1 MSQFGQPQP
10 FLYPGMYNPGQF
22 AFGNNAEMSQLI
34 SMMAMPIL
42 GQMAGP
48 GNFMP
53 HMMPGQAL
61 FDQFTMRNYQQQTQA
76 ATYQIAGAQNDE
88 LATRLLGGRSIF
100 TPAGATDLNR
110 SQAGNIAGVLN
121 NPMVKSIMGMAL
133 GPDNVEALLHGSKGD
148 IQNLGASV
156 NKFGYFRRDPSG
168 GGRMDAQSLEDL
180 TTGMFS
186 HLYEP
191 QGDLDKISE
200 QAKSGDERAMKR
212 LREASRTL
220 DDHVVVSDD
229 DVQTRLRN
237 KGSTEV
243 GRLYE
248 KYVQGGTATDAATQA
263 KELVKFDRAIKE
275 SGVLAGTET
284 TVGRMRD
291 RAERMPVDEM
301 HGFMAGQVGQLAENL
316 AQRGVL
322 PPSIGG
328 LSARERVGA
337 VAETK
342 LDDATLDRLAQTL
355 ARRDLESGD
364 SDAAIKYREAV
375 SAGDETAKRRILD
388 EAASGQAAGLRSK
401 KEEAEKFARGESTKS
416 AEEILQGAGGEAL
429 AGNVDASRASSKIKG
444 YTDALSAVRDIFGDN
459 GNPNAPMPA
468 LMAMLDH
475 LTQGGM
481 GNMDPKR
488 AASTLRSMQ
497 TLARETGTGMQQ
509 LAQMSAVAGNMGMQL
524 GIAPS
529 ITMQNVAAS
538 MGITKSAMD
547 SGAFSSGTFGTKNK
561 EEFQNKTIQMLQEGD
576 ASGNA
581 KSMAALARIYEM
593 DKDKFAGTELE
604 AAMAAYN
611 DPNSNG
617 TYTYDPTPDKPNS
630 GDEVTRNLY
639 ETIGKGRQFAAQ
651 DLLTA
656 SGGSLNDFHASLH
669 DPLTQQFARAG
680 AGYMTQK
687 HERIQN
693 LSAEVTEGAIRS
705 RMAGTETL
713 KGMNDRQVMAAGE
726 VITGMMLDSADMGP
740 KEQAA
745 FMRNNMEEKLTAHFK
760 AQGKDEATAKKMAQE
775 MTQKMTGDA
784 SALNRLV
791 ANAGTVA
798 HGLYGEN
805 LAEMAQRYGHNRDVY
820 GMLETGNAG
829 ARAEAEK
836 RMIGYETT
844 VGQRASDYLLD
855 IGKKGE
861 KFNLGNFMKAMAPVI
876 GDDEVLRQ
884 YAGEMGAGMHTA
896 ALERDKYQV
905 TKKHVDSL
913 AEKARDGDDTA
924 MAELRRLGNV
934 ADDVKIIETKDIDA
948 ARDAKIDK
956 LSGKDLD
963 KAFMDATG
971 RKSAAGVTDE
981 QKKEALRK
989 SASYKGAFAEQYKN
1003 EMRSRPGGGKYLT
1016 EEELHSRAMG
1026 SLGKALTKD
1035 VEGDLADI
1043 EDVQHAFEQG
1053 QNKDALQGGVSAMFR
1068 MKGLQNAFK
1077 GMSAKDKKAL
1087 EEAIMTEGD
1096 SKSAILKSLGLSEEE
1111 YQKGLQSKDKSD
1123 KQKAAEIA
1131 VGLDSAHKYDLDK
1144 MAKDAAQKVEKAE
1157 ITATTVVIKADKV
1170 EGGGAASA
1178 AAGAA
1183 AVQAP
1188 GTALPDDMAAID
1200 AELAAIEATK
1210 DKDYDKSWAKRFGF
1224 DGLHWKDADRKAELL
1239 QKKEQLAQK
1248 AAIEPKA
1255 DKPLDPPAK
1264 PPEEATKT
1272 PPGEDG
1278 QLPPGSDVAQTE
1290 AAERGAEAAATINAQ
1305 QAAKDAIPDATA
1317 ATRTAGTTSANVNP
1331 AAVSSPQQN
1340 PAPTLAASGG
1350 AGGAG
1355 SGGPITVTGNINLS
1369 NLREGVLELVGQ
1381 HAIHPPGGG
1390 APIVPDPAANHVSG
1404 GRSATA

>member
-1 MSQFGQPQP
+1 MMPGQPQP

-110 SQAGNIAGVLN
+110 SQASNIAGMLN

-148 IQNLGASV
+148 IQNLGSSV

-191 QGDLDKISE
+191 QGNLDKLSE
-200 QAKSGDERAMKR
+200 EARAGDERSMKR

-220 DDHVVVSDD
+220 DDHVVVSDS
-229 DVQTRLRN
+229 DVQKRLRN
-237 KGSTEV
+237 KGDTEV

-263 KELVKFDRAIKE
+263 KELMKFDRAIKE
-275 SGVLAGTET
+275 SGVLSGTET

-328 LSARERVGA
+328 LSAKERVGA

-355 ARRDLESGD
+355 ARRDLENGD
-364 SDAAIKYREAV
+364 SETAIKYREAV
-375 SAGDETAKRRILD
+375 AAGDEAAKKRILG
-388 EAASGQAAGLRSK
+388 EAAESQAAGLRSK

-509 LAQMSAVAGNMGMQL
+509 LAQMSAVAGNLGQQL

-561 EEFQNKTIQMLQEGD
+561 EEFQNKTVQMLQEGD

-581 KSMAALARIYEM
+581 KSMAALARIYAM
-593 DKDKFAGTELE
+593 DPDKYKGTELE

-611 DPNSNG
+611 DPNSDG
-617 TYTYDPTPDKPNS
+617 TYTFKDPKT
-630 GDEVTRNLY
+630 GETVTRNIY
-639 ETIGKGRQFAAQ
+639 EDVGKGRQFAAQ
-651 DLLTA
+651 DLLTD
-656 SGGSLNDFHASLH
+656 SGGDLNDFHASLH

-687 HERIQN
+687 HERIQEI
-693 LSAEVTEGAIRS
+693 SAAVTDGAVRA

-713 KGMNDRQVMAAGE
+713 AGMDDSEVMAASE
-726 VITGMMLDSADMGP
+726 VITGMMLDSAAMGP
-740 KEQAA
+740 KDQAA
-745 FMRNNMEEKLTAHFK
+745 FMKNNMEEKLTAHFK
-760 AQGKDEATAKKMAQE
+760 SQGKDEATAKKMAQE

-798 HGLYGEN
+798 HHNYGEN
-805 LAEMAQRYGHNRDVY
+805 LAEMSQRYGNNRDVY
-820 GMLETGNAG
+820 GMLETGNAA

-844 VGQRASDYLLD
+844 IGQRASDYLLD

-861 KFNLGNFMKAMAPVI
+861 KFNLDQFMKAMAPVI

-884 YAGEMGAGMHTA
+884 YAGEMGAGMATA
-896 ALERDKYQV
+896 ASERDKYQV
-905 TKKHVDSL
+905 TKKHVESL
-913 AEKARDGDDTA
+913 AEKARGGDAAAT
-924 MAELRRLGNV
+924 AELRRLGNV
-934 ADDVKIIETKDIDA
+934 SDDTQIITTQQIDA
-948 ARDAKIDK
+948 AREAKIDK
-956 LSGKDLD
+956 LSGEDLD

-971 RKSAAGVTDE
+971 RKSAAGVTDD
-981 QKKEALRK
+981 QKKDALRK
-989 SASYKGAFAEQYKN
+989 SESYKGTFAQQYKD
-1003 EMRSRPGGGKYLT
+1003 EVRSRKDGKYLT
-1016 EEELHSRAMG
+1016 EEELQSRAMG

-1043 EDVQHAFEQG
+1043 ESVQRAFEQG
-1053 QNKDALQGGVSAMFR
+1053 QSKDALQGGVDAMFR
-1068 MKGLQNAFK
+1068 MKGLQGAFK
-1077 GMSAKDKKAL
+1077 GMSGADKKAL
-1087 EEAIMTEGD
+1087 EQAIMTEGD
-1096 SKSAILKSLGLSEEE
+1096 SKAAILKSMGLSEEE
-1111 YQKGLQSKDKSD
+1111 YQKGLQSKEKSD

-1131 VGLDSAHKYDLDK
+1131 IGLDSAHKYDMDK
-1144 MAKDAAQKVEKAE
+1144 MAKDASQKVEKAE
-1157 ITATTVVIKADKV
+1157 IDATTVVIKADKV
-1170 EGGGAASA
+1170 EGAGA
-1178 AAGAA
+1178 AAGNA

-1188 GTALPDDMAAID
+1188 GATLPSDMAGVD
-1200 AELAAIEATK
+1200 AELAAIEERNA
-1210 DKDYDKSWAKRFGF
+1210 DNWWDYDAPDKER
-1224 DGLHWKDADRKAELL
+1224 RAELMR
-1239 QKKEQLAQK
+1239 KKEELAQK
-1248 AAIEPKA
+1248 EMDEKTRPVDVAETKP
-1255 DKPLDPPAK
+1255 DKPADPPAK
-1264 PPEEATKT
+1264 PPEDATTT
-1272 PPGEDG
+1272 PPGADG
-1278 QLPPGSDVAQTE
+1278 QLPPGSDVSQTE
-1290 AAERGAEAAATINAQ
+1290 AAQRGADAAATVNAQ
-1305 QAAKDAIPDATA
+1305 QAAKEAIPDATA
-1317 ATRTAGTTSANVNP
+1317 ATVTAGTTSANVNP

-1340 PAPTLAASGG
+1340 PVTTVTGGGGGGG
-1350 AGGAG
+1350 AAG
-1355 SGGPITVTGNINLS
+1355 GGPITVTGSISLN
-1369 NLREGVLELVGQ
+1369 NLREGVLELVSQ
-1381 HAIHPPGGG
+1381 NAIHPPGNGS
-1390 APIVPDPAANHVSG
+1390 PIVPDPSANHVG
-1404 GRSATA
+1404 GKTGRA

>member
-1 MSQFGQPQP
+1 MGPGQTQP

-61 FDQFTMRNYQQQTQA
+61 FDQFTMRNYQQQTQS
-76 ATYQIAGAQNDE
+76 ATYNIAGAQNNE

-100 TPAGATDLNR
+100 TPAGATDLNK
-110 SQAGNIAGVLN
+110 SQAGNIAGILN

-191 QGDLDKISE
+191 QGDLNKIAE
-200 QAKSGDERAMKR
+200 QAKSGDDRAMKR
-212 LREASRTL
+212 LREASKTL

-229 DVQTRLRN
+229 DVQKRLQN
-237 KGSTEV
+237 KGNTEV

-275 SGVLAGTET
+275 AGVLGGTET

-328 LSARERVGA
+328 LSAKDRVGA
-337 VAETK
+337 IAETK
-342 LDDATLDRLAQTL
+342 LDDATLDRLAQTM
-355 ARRDLESGD
+355 ARRELQDGD

-375 SAGDETAKRRILD
+375 AAGDETAKNRILD
-388 EAASGQAAGLRSK
+388 EAAAGHASGLRSK

-481 GNMDPKR
+481 GNMDPKK

-509 LAQMSAVAGNMGMQL
+509 LAQMSQVAGNMGMQL

-538 MGITKSAMD
+538 MGMTKSAMD
-547 SGAFSSGTFGTKNK
+547 GGAFSSGTFGTKNK
-561 EEFQNKTIQMLQEGD
+561 EEFQNKTVEMLQEGA

-581 KSMAALARIYEM
+581 KSMAALAQIYAM
-593 DKDKFAGTELE
+593 DPDKYKGTELE

-611 DPNSNG
+611 DPNSDG
-617 TYTYDPTPDKPNS
+617 TYTFKDPET
-630 GDEVTRNLY
+630 GETVTRNLY
-639 ETIGKGRQFAAQ
+639 EDIGKGRMHAAQ
-651 DLLTA
+651 DLLLA
-656 SGGSLNDFHASLH
+656 SGGDQNEFHAQLH
-669 DPLTQQFARAG
+669 NPLAMAHARAE

-687 HERIQN
+687 HERIRN
-693 LSAEVTEGAIRS
+693 LSQSAESAILTN
-705 RMAGTETL
+705 MEGTETL
-713 KGMNDRQVMAAGE
+713 KGMDEGEIMAASE
-726 VITGMMLDSADMGP
+726 VITGMMLDSADMGQ
-740 KEQAA
+740 KEQLD
-745 FMRNNMEEKLTAHFK
+745 FMQNQMEEKLTAHFK
-760 AQGKDEATAKKMAQE
+760 AQGKDDAAAQSMAKE
-775 MTQKMTGDA
+775 MTQKIAGDRGKLNQLIGSTGTAAFD
-784 SALNRLV
+784 
-791 ANAGTVA
+791 
-798 HGLYGEN
+798 LYNEN
-805 LAEMAQRYGHNRDVY
+805 LAEMAQRYGHGRDVY
-820 GMLETGNAG
+820 GLMETGNAA
-829 ARAEAEK
+829 ARAAAEK

-844 VGQRASDYLLD
+844 IGQRASDYLLD

-861 KFNLGNFMKAMAPVI
+861 KFNLDQFMKAMAPVI

-884 YAGEMGAGMHTA
+884 YAGEMGAGMSTA
-896 ALERDKYQV
+896 AAERDKYQV

-913 AEKARDGDDTA
+913 AEKARDGNADA
-924 MAELRRLGNV
+924 MKEMRRLGNV
-934 ADDVKIIETKDIDA
+934 ADDVQIITTKKIDE
-948 ARDAKIDK
+948 AREAKIDK

-981 QKKEALRK
+981 QKKEALRNSATYK
-989 SASYKGAFAEQYKN
+989 SSFATQYKD
-1003 EMRSRPGGGKYLT
+1003 EMRSRKDGKYLT

-1026 SLGKALTKD
+1026 SLGNALTKD

-1043 EDVQHAFEQG
+1043 EDVQRAFEQG
-1053 QNKDALQGGVSAMFR
+1053 QSKDALQGGVSAMFR
-1068 MKGLQNAFK
+1068 MKGLQGAFK
-1077 GMSAKDKKAL
+1077 GMSGADKKAL

-1096 SKSAILKSLGLSEEE
+1096 SKAAILKSLGLSEEDYE
-1111 YQKGLQSKDKSD
+1111 KGLQSTEKSD

-1157 ITATTVVIKADKV
+1157 IDANGVTIKADKV
-1170 EGGGAASA
+1170 EVSGGGSGAA

-1183 AVQAP
+1183 ATAAATINAP
-1188 GTALPDDMAAID
+1188 GSPIPDDLNAVA
-1200 AELAAIEATK
+1200 AELSALNKEERG
-1210 DKDYDKSWAKRFGF
+1210 WFGTT
-1224 DGLHWKDADRKAELL
+1224 LTPEQQAR
-1239 QKKEQLAQK
+1239 KKELEKRREELAVE
-1248 AAIEPKA
+1248 AMENRRSGGEPKPDTPKQA
-1255 DKPLDPPAK
+1255 EAK

-1272 PPGEDG
+1272 PPGADG
-1278 QLPPGSDVAQTE
+1278 QPPPGSDVSQTE
-1290 AAERGAEAAATINAQ
+1290 AAHRGAEAAASVNAQ
-1305 QAAKDAIPDATA
+1305 QAAKEAIPDATA
-1317 ATRTAGTTSANVNP
+1317 ATSGAGATSANVNP
-1331 AAVSSPQQN
+1331 AAASSPQQN
-1340 PAPTLAASGG
+1340 PAPSTTALAGA
-1350 AGGAG
+1350 AGGG
-1355 SGGPITVTGNINLS
+1355 SGGPITVTGSINLS
-1369 NLREGVLELVGQ
+1369 NLREGVLELTGQ
-1381 HAIHPPGGG
+1381 HAIHPPSNG
-1390 APIVPDPAANHVSG
+1390 APIVPDPAANY
-1404 GRSATA
+1404 A

>member
-1 MSQFGQPQP
+1 MGPGQTQP

-34 SMMAMPIL
+34 SMLAMPIL

-61 FDQFTMRNYQQQTQA
+61 FDQFTMRNYQQQTQT
-76 ATYQIAGAQNDE
+76 ATYNLAGAQNADGTN
-88 LATRLLGGRSIF
+88 LMLGLRSMF
-100 TPAGATDLNR
+100 TPNAPSDLNR
-110 SQAGNIAGVLN
+110 SQASNIAGLLD
-121 NPMVKSIMGMAL
+121 NPMVKSIIGMAI
-133 GPDNVEALLHGSKGD
+133 GPDNYEMMRHGSKGD

-212 LREASRTL
+212 LREASKTL
-220 DDHVVVSDD
+220 DDHVVVSDA
-229 DVQTRLRN
+229 DVQTRLQN
-237 KGSTEV
+237 KGDTEV

-275 SGVLAGTET
+275 AGVLGGGET

-328 LSARERVGA
+328 LSAKERVGA
-337 VAETK
+337 IAETK

-355 ARRDLESGD
+355 ARRDLEGGD

-375 SAGDETAKRRILD
+375 AAGDETAKNRILD
-388 EAASGQAAGLRSK
+388 EAAAGQASGLRAK

-475 LTQGGM
+475 LTAGGM
-481 GNMDPKR
+481 GNMDPKK
-488 AASTLRSMQ
+488 AATTLRSMQ

-509 LAQMSAVAGNMGMQL
+509 LAQMSATANNIGMQL

-561 EEFQNKTIQMLQEGD
+561 QEFQDKTIQMLQEGD

-581 KSMAALARIYEM
+581 KSMAALARIYAM
-593 DKDKFAGTELE
+593 DPDKYKGTELE

-611 DPNSNG
+611 DPNSDG
-617 TYTYDPTPDKPNS
+617 TYTFKDPATGES
-630 GDEVTRNLY
+630 VTRNIY
-639 ETIGKGRQFAAQ
+639 EDVGKGRQFAAQ
-651 DLLTA
+651 DLLTD
-656 SGGSLNDFHASLH
+656 SGGSVDDFHASLH

-687 HERIQN
+687 HERIQT
-693 LSAEVTEGAIRS
+693 LAAYTTDSTVRA

-713 KGMNDRQVMAAGE
+713 ASMDDSEVMAASE

-745 FMRNNMEEKLTAHFK
+745 FMKNNMEEKLTAHFK
-760 AQGKDEATAKKMAQE
+760 SQGKDEATAKKMAQE

-784 SALNRLV
+784 SALNRMI
-791 ANAGTVA
+791 ANTGTVA
-798 HGLYGEN
+798 NDMYGEN
-805 LAEMAQRYGHNRDVY
+805 LAEMSQRYGHNRDVY
-820 GMLETGNAG
+820 GMLETGNAA

-855 IGKKGE
+855 IGKRGE
-861 KFNLGNFMKAMAPVI
+861 KFNLDQFMKAMAPVI

-884 YAGEMGAGMHTA
+884 YAGEMGAGMSTA
-896 ALERDKYQV
+896 ASERDKYQV

-913 AEKARDGDDTA
+913 AEKARGGDA
-924 MAELRRLGNV
+924 AAQAELRRLGNV
-934 ADDVKIIETKDIDA
+934 SDDTQIITTQQIDA
-948 ARDAKIDK
+948 AREARI
-956 LSGKDLD
+956 SGLAGADLEKAYS
-963 KAFMDATG
+963 KAFGGSGAHL
-971 RKSAAGVTDE
+971 TDE
-981 QKKEALRK
+981 QKQDALRK
-989 SASYKGAFAEQYKN
+989 SESYKGSFASQYKD
-1003 EMRSRPGGGKYLT
+1003 EMRSKKDGKYLT
-1016 EEELHSRAMG
+1016 EEELQSRAMG
-1026 SLGKALTKD
+1026 SLGKALTAD
-1035 VEGDLADI
+1035 VAGDLADI
-1043 EDVQHAFEQG
+1043 ESVQRAFEQG
-1053 QNKDALQGGVSAMFR
+1053 QSKDALQGGVSAMFR
-1068 MKGLQNAFK
+1068 MKGLQGAFS
-1077 GMSAKDKKAL
+1077 GMSGADKKAL
-1087 EEAIMTEGD
+1087 EDAIMNEGD
-1096 SKSAILKSLGLSEEE
+1096 SKAAILKSMGLSEEE
-1111 YQKGLQSKDKSD
+1111 YEKGLQSKEKSD

-1131 VGLDSAHKYDLDK
+1131 IGLDSAHKYDMDK
-1144 MAKDAAQKVEKAE
+1144 MAQDAAQKVEKAE
-1157 ITATTVVIKADKV
+1157 IDATTVTIKADKV
-1170 EGGGAASA
+1170 EGVGGAASP
-1178 AAGAA
+1178 AA

-1188 GTALPDDMAAID
+1188 GSALPDDMAAID

-1248 AAIEPKA
+1248 DASTPQT
-1255 DKPLDPPAK
+1255 DKPLEPPAK
-1264 PPEEATKT
+1264 PPEDATTT
-1272 PPGEDG
+1272 PPGADG
-1278 QLPPGSDVAQTE
+1278 MPPPGSDVSQTE
-1290 AAERGAEAAATINAQ
+1290 AAQRGAEAAAAVNAQ
-1305 QAAKDAIPDATA
+1305 QAAKDAIPDGTA
-1317 ATRTAGTTSANVNP
+1317 ATSTAGTTSANVNP
-1331 AAVSSPQQN
+1331 AAAGSPQQN
-1340 PAPTLAASGG
+1340 PAPTVTA
-1350 AGGAG
+1350 AGGGGSAG
-1355 SGGPITVTGNINLS
+1355 SSGPITVTGSISLN
-1369 NLREGVLELVGQ
+1369 NLREGVLELVSQ
-1381 HAIHPPGGG
+1381 NAIHPPNNGT
-1390 APIVPDPAANHVSG
+1390 PIVPDPSPNHVG
-1404 GRSATA
+1404 GSKSTPS

>member
-1 MSQFGQPQP
+1 MTMPGQTQP

-22 AFGNNAEMSQLI
+22 AFGNNAELSNLI

-76 ATYQIAGAQNDE
+76 ATYNLAGAQNADGTN
-88 LATRLLGGRSIF
+88 LMLGLRSIF
-100 TPAGATDLNR
+100 TPSAPSDLNR
-110 SQAGNIAGVLN
+110 SQASNIAGLLD
-121 NPMVKSIMGMAL
+121 NPMVKSIIGMAI
-133 GPDNVEALLHGSKGD
+133 GPDNYEMMRHGSKGD

-191 QGDLDKISE
+191 QGDLDKLSE
-200 QAKSGDERAMKR
+200 EARAGDERSMKR
-212 LREASRTL
+212 LREASKTL
-220 DDHVVVSDD
+220 DDHVVVSDT
-229 DVQTRLRN
+229 DVQKRLQN
-237 KGSTEV
+237 KGDTEV

-275 SGVLAGTET
+275 SGVLGGTET

-328 LSARERVGA
+328 LSAKERVGA

-364 SDAAIKYREAV
+364 SDNAVKYREAV
-375 SAGDETAKRRILD
+375 AAGDEAAKKRILG
-388 EAASGQAAGLRSK
+388 ETAESHAAGLRSK

-416 AEEILQGAGGEAL
+416 AEEILQGPGGEAL

-509 LAQMSAVAGNMGMQL
+509 LAQMSAVAGNLGQQL

-547 SGAFSSGTFGTKNK
+547 TGAFSSGTFGTKNK

-593 DKDKFAGTELE
+593 DPDKFKGTELE

-611 DPNSNG
+611 DPNSDG
-617 TYTYDPTPDKPNS
+617 TYTFTDPET
-630 GDEVTRNLY
+630 GETVTRNLY
-639 ETIGKGRQFAAQ
+639 EDIGKGRQFAAQ
-651 DLLTA
+651 DLLTD
-656 SGGSLNDFHASLH
+656 SGGSVDDFHASLH

-687 HERIQN
+687 HERIQT
-693 LSAEVTEGAIRS
+693 LAAYTTDSTVRA

-713 KGMNDRQVMAAGE
+713 SNMDDSEVMAASE

-745 FMRNNMEEKLTAHFK
+745 FMKNNMEEKLTAHFK
-760 AQGKDEATAKKMAQE
+760 SQGKDEATAKKMAQE

-784 SALNRLV
+784 SALNRMI
-791 ANAGTVA
+791 ANTGTVA
-798 HGLYGEN
+798 NDLYGEN
-805 LAEMAQRYGHNRDVY
+805 LAEMSQRYGHNRDVY
-820 GMLETGNAG
+820 GMLETGNAA

-884 YAGEMGAGMHTA
+884 YAGEMGAGMATA
-896 ALERDKYQV
+896 ASERDKYQV
-905 TKKHVDSL
+905 TKKHVESL
-913 AEKARDGDDTA
+913 SERAKKEGPGGAAEQ
-924 MAELRRLGNV
+924 ELRRLGNV
-934 ADDVKIIETKDIDA
+934 SDDTKIITTKEIDA
-948 ARDAKIDK
+948 AREAKIDK

-989 SASYKGAFAEQYKN
+989 SESYKGQFAQQYKD
-1003 EMRSRPGGGKYLT
+1003 EVRSRKDGKYLT
-1016 EEELHSRAMG
+1016 EEELQSRAMG

-1043 EDVQHAFEQG
+1043 ESVQRAFEQG
-1053 QNKDALQGGVSAMFR
+1053 QSKDALQGGVDAMFR
-1068 MKGLQNAFK
+1068 MKGLQGAFK
-1077 GMSAKDKKAL
+1077 GMSAADKKSL
-1087 EEAIMTEGD
+1087 EQAIMTEGD
-1096 SKSAILKSLGLSEEE
+1096 SKAAILKSMGLSEEE
-1111 YQKGLQSKDKSD
+1111 YEKGLQSKEKSD

-1131 VGLDSAHKYDLDK
+1131 IGLDSAHKYDMDK

-1157 ITATTVVIKADKV
+1157 IDATTVVIKADKV
-1170 EGGGAASA
+1170 EGVGGAA
-1178 AAGAA
+1178 AGA

-1188 GTALPDDMAAID
+1188 GAALPSDMAGVD
-1200 AELAAIEATK
+1200 AELAAIEERNK
-1210 DKDYDKSWAKRFGF
+1210 DNWWDYDAPDKER
-1224 DGLHWKDADRKAELL
+1224 RAELMK
-1239 QKKEQLAQK
+1239 KKEELAQK
-1248 AAIEPKA
+1248 EMDEKTRPKDA
-1255 DKPLDPPAK
+1255 SETKPDKPAEAPAK
-1264 PPEEATKT
+1264 PPEDATKT
-1272 PPGEDG
+1272 PPGADG
-1278 QLPPGSDVAQTE
+1278 QLPPGSDVSQTE
-1290 AAERGAEAAATINAQ
+1290 AAQRGADAAASVNAQ
-1305 QAAKDAIPDATA
+1305 QAAKEAIPDATA
-1317 ATRTAGTTSANVNP
+1317 ATGTAGTTSANVNP

-1340 PAPTLAASGG
+1340 PAPTTTAAGGSGG
-1350 AGGAG
+1350 AGG
-1355 SGGPITVTGNINLS
+1355 GGPITVTGSININ
-1369 NLREGVLELVGQ
+1369 NLREGVLELVNQ
-1381 HAIHPPGGG
+1381 HAIHPPGNGS
-1390 APIVPDPAANHVSG
+1390 PIVPDPAANHVG
-1404 GRSATA
+1404 GGATASS